1 MGQYAIEN
9 TDDAILSSILKSL
22 TQLNNLMIEN
32 NLMLKEVNHNLH
44 KVVMN
49 TS

>member
-32 NLMLKEVNHNLH
+32 NLMLKEVNYNLH

>member
-32 NLMLKEVNHNLH
+32 NLMLRG
-44 KVVMN
+44 
-49 TS
+49 